1 MHYKKN
7 QYLTF
12 DFDLWVKVARNVVQY
27 HLHYVTNSVTK
38 FEAASFN
45 RFGGDTFTRK
55 YII

>member
-1 MHYKKN
+1 MHYKKI